1 MISGI
6 KINIR
11 TYRFLGCLVSSIVF
25 AAVLCTSQ
33 NAFSKSERLQTAHAL
48 VDAAVAAADKN
59 PAKPQRPGCI
69 YGYDVK
75 TSNGTVIQAGL
86 LSEIGGFAQMA
97 GTTGGLNGRLYV
109 VTSDLD
115 YDPKVTRPIPGTLR
129 QAIDFLSHRNLPGW
143 IVFDRSI
150 AGGVIE
156 LKSALRLGDN
166 VTIDGT
172 CASVSLI
179 SEASKPLII
188 VKDKKNVIIAGISTK
203 KYPYSGENKQRDDG
217 KDFRDCI
224 TVSGSVDALAILHN
238 NFRECGDGEID
249 ITSGIGKSMP
259 RAGGRITVSFNRFE
273 KHDKA
278 ILIGTNGCRDG
289 SSDLADGCPR
299 TREGQTTLSPLYNL
313 SLQGNLFLW
322 TGQRNPRIFGR
333 VYAHLLNN
341 VFAFEPYDRGN
352 GTSGATYGQYV
363 SNSAAVRAENN
374 IYVGSPKNGTP
385 LGLFTASTPGAPSSE
400 RDIDGEIFA
409 TGNLQFANEVIAQNG
424 ASIVEHFR
432 NDGLGSQEIAV
443 QKLGLSGAITCVASR
458 AGVLGSAYW
467 LSSFCGNRS

>member
-1 MISGI
+1 MILGI

-11 TYRFLGCLVSSIVF
+11 PYKFLGFLLSSIVF
-25 AAVLCTSQ
+25 AALVCMSQ
-33 NAFSKSERLQTAHAL
+33 KAFSKSEKLQAAHAL
-48 VDAAVAAADKN
+48 VDAAVAVADKN
-59 PAKPQRPGCI
+59 PGKPQRPGCMR
-69 YGYDVK
+69 GYDVT
-75 TSNGTVIQAGL
+75 TSNGIVIQAGL
-86 LSEIGGFAQMA
+86 LREIGGFAQMA
-97 GTTGGLNGRLYV
+97 GTTGGLNGRLYI
-109 VTSDLD
+109 VTSDRD
-115 YDPKVTRPIPGTLR
+115 YDPKAGRPIPGTLR
-129 QAIDFLSHRNLPGW
+129 QAIDFLSHRDLPGW
-143 IVFDRSI
+143 IVFDHTI

-166 VTIDGT
+166 VTVDGT
-172 CASVSLI
+172 CSSVSLV

-188 VKDKKNVIIAGISTK
+188 VKDKKNVIIAGISMRK
-203 KYPYSGENKQRDDG
+203 HPYSGENKQRDDG
-217 KDFRDCI
+217 RDFRDCI

-249 ITSGIGKSMP
+249 ITSGIGKPMP
-259 RAGGRITVSFNRFE
+259 RAGGRITLAFNRFE

-278 ILIGTNGCRDG
+278 ILIGTDGCRDR
-289 SSDLADGCPR
+289 SSNLADGCPR
-299 TREGQTTLSPLYNL
+299 MREGQTALSPLYNL

-374 IYVGSPKNGTP
+374 IYVGSPEKAAP
-385 LGLFTASTPGAPSSE
+385 LGLFTASTPGAFSSE
-400 RDIDGEIFA
+400 GDLDGEILA
-409 TGNLQFANEVIAQNG
+409 TGNLQFGNEVIAQNG
-424 ASIVEHFR
+424 PSVVAHFR
-432 NDGLGSQEIAV
+432 GDGLGSQEIPV